1 MNKKILLAISVLAFL
16 AGCQKKGSATDATG
30 ATSIDTAAVPVV
42 VAPIRSIPWDDW
54 AGYSADLRGVDD
66 AVLVTSAAGVVHSIA
81 SVGTRARAGQ
91 DLCNIESDRYKV
103 QMEAA
108 KAAWDAAATQ
118 LEITTKNVEAGSVG
132 KTALQGLTAQTF
144 SAQAQY
150 LGAKKLY
157 DDSRCQAPFAGIV
170 ASKMVNQWQA
180 VGAGTPMLRMVR
192 LDRLEADF
200 TVPEAE
206 SHGMKP
212 GLSVEFSLLDA
223 PDHPYKGK
231 VSSVDLSIDPRDRT
245 MGAKVVL
252 SNSDG
257 RLKPGMVGNARV
269 LRKSYSAA
277 VVVPSDALLRQENGV
292 YAAIVRDGTAHM
304 VKVELG
310 SAQGDSVLVLSGL
323 SAGDQLVVR
332 GAFRVSEGARVK
344 E

>member
-1 MNKKILLAISVLAFL
+1 MNKKILLAISVLAVL
-16 AGCQKKGSATDATG
+16 AGCQKKGSAADATG

-42 VAPIRSIPWDDW
+42 VADIRSIPWDDW
-54 AGYSADLRGVDD
+54 ASYSADLRGVDD

-81 SVGTRARAGQ
+81 SVGTRAHAGQ
-91 DLCNIESDRYKV
+91 DLCDIESDRYKV
-103 QMEAA
+103 QMQAA
-108 KAAWDAAATQ
+108 KSAWDAAAAQ
-118 LEITTKNVEAGSVG
+118 LDITTKNVEAGSVG
-132 KTALQGLTAQTF
+132 KTALQGLAAQTF

-157 DDSRCQAPFAGIV
+157 DESRCLAPFAGIV

-180 VGAGTPMLRMVR
+180 VNAGTPMLRMVR

-206 SHGMKP
+206 SHGMKV
-212 GLSVEFSLLDA
+212 GLPVEFTLLDA
-223 PDHPYKGK
+223 PDHVYKGK
-231 VSSVDLSIDPRDRT
+231 VSSVDLSIDARDRT
-245 MGAKVVL
+245 MGAKVLL

-257 RLKPGMVGNARV
+257 KLKPGMVGNARV
-269 LRKSYSAA
+269 LRKSYSSA
-277 VVVPSDALLRQENGV
+277 VVVPSDALLRQEKGV
-292 YAAIVRDGTAHM
+292 FAAIVRDGVAHM
-304 VKVELG
+304 VQVELG

-323 SAGDQLVVR
+323 SAGDHIVVQ